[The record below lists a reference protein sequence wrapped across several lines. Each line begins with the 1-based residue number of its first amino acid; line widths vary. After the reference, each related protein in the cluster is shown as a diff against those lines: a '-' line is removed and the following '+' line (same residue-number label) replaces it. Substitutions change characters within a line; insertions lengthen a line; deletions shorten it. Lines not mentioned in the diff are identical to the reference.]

1 MRWTSA
7 LTTFRSPI
15 SKSAGAGDE
24 TTGTAPIS
32 GDSSGDA
39 VVPDT
44 ADSANKKARKHTLR
58 FHTSKIESASA
69 RRQGARLALGGDD
82 DVLYRERRKEKEARV
97 QREALARKRGKGGD
111 DLDEIEPETIR
122 GVTSG
127 TGVNEGDGSAE
138 EDADEYY
145 SLVQG
150 TILLAIT

>member
-1 MRWTSA
+1 MLMRWTSA

-15 SKSAGAGDE
+15 SKSAGA

-82 DVLYRERRKEKEARV
+82 DVLYHERRKEKEARV

-111 DLDEIEPETIR
+111 DL
-122 GVTSG
+122 
-127 TGVNEGDGSAE
+127 E